1 MGMTVKVTGKA
12 DIRMDYVY
20 YIESIVVKYGVELIG
35 WPCDRFVNPSDLS
48 SSLTVLTTVSDAL
61 KDGACKW
68 VKLSSA
74 ERKAREANFEADVAA
89 GKITRRERNPRSD
102 IGKKRKATAIDDDE
116 DDDADEQSASDADGP
131 IVEEPGEDTV
141 ESPARPPAPPAKRH
155 KTSTATKA
163 KSSDSGKK
171 HCDHRD
177 RGEVGEKGRHCD
189 ACGGGKDENAPC
201 QESCCHDDE
210 EEAVPA
216 TTAAGEG
223 APVPVVESVPI
234 DPALVAA

>member
-48 SSLTVLTTVSDAL
+48 SSLTVLTIVSDAL

-171 HCDHRD
+171 QRHRQGAWRSAECGACP
-177 RGEVGEKGRHCD
+177 RGHTWRRREWRNYKH
-189 ACGGGKDENAPC
+189 
-201 QESCCHDDE
+201 
-210 EEAVPA
+210 
-216 TTAAGEG
+216 
-223 APVPVVESVPI
+223 
-234 DPALVAA
+234 LVAATQGQHQTAGTT